1 MEIEWTETALDDMAG
16 LDKGIAR
23 RVKQSVERF
32 AETGAGNVKRLQGI
46 DPPEFRLRVGD
57 YRVRFQQDDDT
68 MRILRV
74 RNRREAYRRRQLK
87 EKGQTAP
94 SQPLGNRLQQFVNC
108 LQQFRRSTRA
118 CNRLQQ
124 IATTSGCEDRLRTTQ
139 NPVVE
144 HKHGMRL

>member
-74 RNRREAYRRRQLK
+74 RNRREAYR
-87 EKGQTAP
+87 
-94 SQPLGNRLQQFVNC
+94 
-108 LQQFRRSTRA
+108 
-118 CNRLQQ
+118 
-124 IATTSGCEDRLRTTQ
+124 
-139 NPVVE
+139 
-144 HKHGMRL
+144 